1 MNSYKPCLKHH
12 PQEVHPFQA
21 KYYSSQ
27 KSLLVCN
34 CTWIYIW
41 AVHESLSKYGTFI
54 CFPGGHTELGNNLLW
69 ADALLKYNTVL
80 ENTPHRLDR
89 KYRKVSSAATWV
101 CFIQFNSDLI
111 FFSFTTS
118 LRAVQPWKPCHLTL
132 LQTQHMALQVLSWPS
147 ISKAAHPLLLAQTL
161 AASIPVSIDPSES
174 WACSKCVVF
183 PPTPPF
189 FFSLF
194 SAGSVGWF
202 VLWREQTST
211 RAVKVRAKQ
220 SDAAEWEQGR
230 RKDTKEIPPQGQ
242 RTVPLTKLS

>member
-111 FFSFTTS
+111 FFSFTS

-132 LQTQHMALQVLSWPS
+132 LHTQHMALQVLSWPS

-161 AASIPVSIDPSES
+161 AAPTPVSIDPSES
-174 WACSKCVVF
+174 
-183 PPTPPF
+183 
-189 FFSLF
+189 
-194 SAGSVGWF
+194 WF

-211 RAVKVRAKQ
+211 RAVKVWAKQ
-220 SDAAEWEQGR
+220 SDAAQWEQGR

>member
-161 AASIPVSIDPSES
+161 AAPTPVSIDPSES

-183 PPTPPF
+183 PPTPPLF
-189 FFSLF
+189 FFFVFCWLSRLICPVEGTDKHQ
-194 SAGSVGWF
+194 SCKGTSKAVRCCGTGAGEEEGHQGNPSSG
-202 VLWREQTST
+202 
-211 RAVKVRAKQ
+211 
-220 SDAAEWEQGR
+220 AANCSI
-230 RKDTKEIPPQGQ
+230 D
-242 RTVPLTKLS
+242 

>member
-111 FFSFTTS
+111 FFSFTS

-132 LQTQHMALQVLSWPS
+132 LHTQHMALQVLSWPS

-161 AASIPVSIDPSES
+161 AAPTPVSIDPSES
-174 WACSKCVVF
+174 
-183 PPTPPF
+183 
-189 FFSLF
+189 
-194 SAGSVGWF
+194 WF

-220 SDAAEWEQGR
+220 SDAAEREQGR

-242 RTVPLTKLS
+242 QTVPLTKLS

>member
-111 FFSFTTS
+111 FFSFTS

-147 ISKAAHPLLLAQTL
+147 ISKAAHPLLLA
-161 AASIPVSIDPSES
+161 
-174 WACSKCVVF
+174 
-183 PPTPPF
+183 
-189 FFSLF
+189 
-194 SAGSVGWF
+194 
-202 VLWREQTST
+202 
-211 RAVKVRAKQ
+211 RAKQ
-220 SDAAEWEQGR
+220 SDAAEREQGR